1 MERILY
7 IIPECYVDTNL
18 ISTLVKA
25 AVNHQKGCTNV
36 ELTLKKRYSD
46 NFAVGIIDKD
56 KVEPK
61 YVAEFQLI
69 AGCGHLQLLRHKTRP
84 HYLITINPAVE
95 MFIIESAAEIGLDLK
110 AYGLSSDLNTLKKR
124 TKKVS
129 SNTDSTFTKL
139 FNGLIKSSDVKI
151 LRESLLY
158 LIQNKYQ
165 SNQEELKKIFLG

>member
-18 ISTLVKA
+18 ISTLVNA
-25 AVNHQKGCTNV
+25 AVNHQKCCTKVTETIN
-36 ELTLKKRYSD
+36 KKYTD

-61 YVAEFQLI
+61 YVNEFQLI
-69 AGCGHLQLLRHKTRP
+69 AKRGHLQLLRHKTRP

-95 MFIIESAAEIGLDLK
+95 MLIIDSAAEIGLDLK
-110 AYGLSSDLNTLKKR
+110 TYGLSSDLNTLKKT

-139 FNGLIKSSDVKI
+139 FNDLKESSDFKV
-151 LRESLLY
+151 LRKSLNY

-165 SNQEELKKIFLG
+165 SNQEDLKKIFLG

>member
-18 ISTLVKA
+18 ISTLVNA
-25 AVNHQKGCTNV
+25 AVNHQKCCTKVTETIN
-36 ELTLKKRYSD
+36 KKYTD

-61 YVAEFQLI
+61 YVNEFQLI
-69 AGCGHLQLLRHKTRP
+69 AKRGHLQLLRHKTRP

-110 AYGLSSDLNTLKKR
+110 T
-124 TKKVS
+124 
-129 SNTDSTFTKL
+129 
-139 FNGLIKSSDVKI
+139 
-151 LRESLLY
+151 
-158 LIQNKYQ
+158 
-165 SNQEELKKIFLG
+165 

>member
-18 ISTLVKA
+18 ISTLVNA
-25 AVNHQKGCTNV
+25 AVNHQKCCTKV
-36 ELTLKKRYSD
+36 TETLNSKYSD
-46 NFAVGIIDKD
+46 NFAVGIIDND

-61 YVAEFQLI
+61 YVNEFQLI
-69 AGCGHLQLLRHKTRP
+69 AKHGRLQLLHHKNRP

-95 MFIIESAAEIGLDLK
+95 KLIIDCAAEIGLDLK
-110 AYGLSSDLNTLKKR
+110 AYGLSSDLKKLTKL

-139 FNGLIKSSDVKI
+139 FKDLEESSDFKV
-151 LRESLLY
+151 LRKTLHY
-158 LIQNKYQ
+158 LV
-165 SNQEELKKIFLG
+165 SNQYGSKEEDLKEIFL

>member
-18 ISTLVKA
+18 ISTLVNA
-25 AVNHQKGCTNV
+25 AVNHQKCCTKVTETIN
-36 ELTLKKRYSD
+36 KKYTD

-61 YVAEFQLI
+61 YVNEFQLI
-69 AGCGHLQLLRHKTRP
+69 AKRGHLQLLRHKTRP

-95 MFIIESAAEIGLDLK
+95 MLIIDSAAEIGLDLK
-110 AYGLSSDLNTLKKR
+110 TYGLSSDLNTLKKT

-129 SNTDSTFTKL
+129 SNTDSTFSQL
-139 FNGLIKSSDVKI
+139 FNDLIESSDFKVLK
-151 LRESLLY
+151 ESLHY

-165 SNQEELKKIFLG
+165 SNQEDLKKIFLG

>member
-18 ISTLVKA
+18 ISTLVNA
-25 AVNHQKGCTNV
+25 AVNHQKCCTKVTETIN
-36 ELTLKKRYSD
+36 KKYTD

-61 YVAEFQLI
+61 YVNEFQLI
-69 AGCGHLQLLRHKTRP
+69 AKRGHLQLLRHKTRP

-95 MFIIESAAEIGLDLK
+95 MLIIDSAAEIGLDLK
-110 AYGLSSDLNTLKKR
+110 AYGLSSDLNTLKKT

-139 FNGLIKSSDVKI
+139 FNDLKESSDFKV
-151 LRESLLY
+151 LRKSLNY

-165 SNQEELKKIFLG
+165 SNQEDLKKIFLG

>member
-18 ISTLVKA
+18 ISTLVNA
-25 AVNHQKGCTNV
+25 AVNHQKCCTKV
-36 ELTLKKRYSD
+36 TETLNKRYSD
-46 NFAVGIIDKD
+46 NFAVGIIDND

-61 YVAEFQLI
+61 YVGEFQLI
-69 AGCGHLQLLRHKTRP
+69 AKRGHLQLLRHKTRP

-95 MFIIESAAEIGLDLK
+95 MLIIDSAAEIGLDLK
-110 AYGLSSDLNTLKKR
+110 TYGLSSDLNTLKKT

-139 FNGLIKSSDVKI
+139 FNDLKESSDFKV
-151 LRESLLY
+151 LRKSLNY

-165 SNQEELKKIFLG
+165 SNQEDLKKIFLG